1 MYTFTKDITGSL
13 FLTILAL
20 LATPFLTWIV
30 WEFSKKKTSFF
41 KEFSWE
47 KLQTRLEKIG
57 REPYNYLFE
66 PFYHYSI
73 LFLCHVYYVFHRTP
87 PFGSSVLTLSI
98 IFSVIESP
106 FSPIARTFFNFY
118 IFHIVSLFISLHVM
132 EGQRDAVYER
142 FGKPNIDK
150 LVGNSPLKEA
160 IVTVGVAG
168 SLALVGAYGAAH
180 ENAEATRDAADK
192 NAEAIKDAADKNA
205 EAIKDA
211 AREDANARRYVA
223 DREAE
228 TSRLGGNR
236 EFTFRLLTSPEVPS
250 STKDS
255 AFDDL
260 REESTS
266 LRRSLDHGFAAQ
278 AVFNQSDPVEEVEEV
293 EEGQNEKKGENGKK
307 HD

>member
-13 FLTILAL
+13 FLAILAL
-20 LATPFLTWIV
+20 LATPPLTWIV

-57 REPYNYLFE
+57 RDPYNYLFQ

-73 LFLCHVYYVFHRTP
+73 LFLCHVYYAFHRTP
-87 PFGSSVLTLSI
+87 PFGSSILTLSI

-118 IFHIVSLFISLHVM
+118 VFHIVSLYITLRVM

-150 LVGNSPLKEA
+150 LVGNALLKEA
-160 IVTVGVAG
+160 AVSLGIAG
-168 SLALVGAYGAAH
+168 GLAIIGAYAA
-180 ENAEATRDAADK
+180 ATVDGQATRDAAHES
-192 NAEAIKDAADKNA
+192 AQATR
-205 EAIKDA
+205 DA
-211 AREDANARRYVA
+211 ARESADAQGYVA

-228 TSRLGGNR
+228 TRRLDGNR
-236 EFTFRLLTSPEVPS
+236 DFTFKLLTSPEVSPLMK
-250 STKDS
+250 TD
-255 AFDDL
+255 AFDVL
-260 REESTS
+260 REDIRSSRDS
-266 LRRSLDHGFAAQ
+266 LNHGFAAH
-278 AVFNQSDPVEEVEEV
+278 AVLNHPDPVEEV
-293 EEGQNEKKGENGKK
+293 EEGQNEKKSENGKK